1 MNLNASTQSISQP
14 MKNKGSTYA
23 PDFPADCRI
32 MFSYPC
38 CSRLEAIWGPPAGH

>member
-23 PDFPADCRI
+23 PDFPADCRTARRALT
-32 MFSYPC
+32 PGK
-38 CSRLEAIWGPPAGH
+38 LPT